1 MRIAVHR
8 PRRRLS
14 RQELALAAVV
24 FLVQVT
30 AAVGLRVLRVPRLTR
45 VVARCRPLV
54 QLAVRAPEAR
64 VVWAIEAVGR
74 RLTGISTCFVRAL
87 AADLLLCRADR
98 PGQVRVGVR
107 RAPRGMI
114 EAHAWFECDGR
125 ILVGSDG
132 VADCHSFVTLDAG
145 VLERV

>member
-24 FLVQVT
+24 FVVQVNV
-30 AAVGLRVLRVPRLTR
+30 AVGLRLLRVPLLER
-45 VVARCRPLV
+45 VVARCRPLA
-54 QLAVRAPEAR
+54 QLTVRAPEDR

-87 AADLLLCRADR
+87 AADLLLSRADR

-132 VADCHSFVTLDAG
+132 VAGCDSFVTLG
-145 VLERV
+145 SRVLERV